1 MSDMASFESGQPV
14 APGSRSVRVR
24 PAIFGVLVL
33 TVFVGTIGTAAAL
46 GAWQTT
52 GRMTGSGERVAPQG
66 TSVMEVKGWMAI
78 GDVAAAWDVPL
89 PELLGAFGLPADTPA
104 ATPLKDL
111 ESADFSVPALRE
123 WLAAEADGG
132 APAAP

>member
-1 MSDMASFESGQPV
+1 MSDMEAFEPRQPV
-14 APGSRSVRVR
+14 APGSRSVRV
-24 PAIFGVLVL
+24 PHAIFGVLVL
-33 TVFVGTIGTAAAL
+33 TVFVGTIGAAAAL

-52 GRMTGSGERVAPQG
+52 GRTTGSGERVAPQG
-66 TSVMEVKGWMAI
+66 TSVMEVKGWMAV

-123 WLAAEADGG
+123 WLAAETDGG